1 MLFNMPP
8 KNPLQ
13 SPFVN
18 KILGSLERLSQ
29 NKFRLS
35 AFLIGVFVV
44 GFGLTYGVLT
54 VANSKIEIKNPIPTP
69 NEFANATPAPIN
81 EVVPEK
87 GVYNVILLGYGG
99 AGHEGSLL
107 TDSIIITHLDTNSH
121 KTTLITVPRDL
132 WVPGNHKINAAGV
145 QVGFQNVGTELTNV
159 TGLPIN
165 YYVAVDFG
173 NFSKLVDALGGITVD
188 VPKTFDD
195 PFYPILGEE
204 NNTCGKTES
213 EINTLKAKYSGFNLE
228 KQFTCR
234 YEHLHFDQGQSNLDG
249 ATALKFVRSRHGD
262 SDFGRSL
269 RQIAVLKGV
278 SQKLISFQAMGKAND
293 IINALLGLVKTDLNA
308 GIIKSLIGVIGD
320 PNAYSVNQIQLTT
333 DNVLNESKSSQGA
346 YILIPKAGNFNFS
359 GVRSFIKNSF

>member
-1 MLFNMPP
+1 MPSENLSRKLFT
-8 KNPLQ
+8 
-13 SPFVN
+13 N
-18 KILGSLERLSQ
+18 KILGFLEHLSQ
-29 NKFRLS
+29 NKVRLS
-35 AFLIGVFVV
+35 AFLATVFIIGFS
-44 GFGLTYGVLT
+44 LTYGILT
-54 VANSKIEIKNPIPTP
+54 LANSKVEIKNPLSTV
-69 NEFANATPAPIN
+69 NEFAKATPAPIN
-81 EVVPEK
+81 DVVPER

-107 TDSIIITHLDTNSH
+107 TDSIIITHLDTNVH
-121 KTTLITVPRDL
+121 KITLITVPRDL
-132 WVPGNHKINAAGV
+132 WVPGNHKINASGV

-173 NFSKLVDALGGITVD
+173 NFSKLIDTLGGITVD

-204 NNTCGKTES
+204 NNTCGKSES
-213 EINTLKAKYSGFNLE
+213 EINALKAKYSEFNLE

-234 YEHLHFDQGQSNLDG
+234 YEHLHFDQGQANLDG
-249 ATALKFVRSRHGD
+249 TAALKFVRSRHGD

-269 RQIAVLKGV
+269 RQIAVLRGIT
-278 SQKLISFQAMGKAND
+278 QKLISFQAMGKAND

-308 GIIKSLIGVIGD
+308 GIVKSLIDVIGD
-320 PNAYSVNQIQLTT
+320 PNAYNVNHIQLTT

-346 YILIPKAGNFNFS
+346 YILIPKAGNFDYTE
-359 GVRSFIKNSF
+359 VKSFISKSF